1 MSWWTIERCN
11 NECRDECGVT
21 VVLFYMFAAEPVENI
36 NVHVNVTIKRK
47 YREIVSKNISKI
59 DVILIYIIL
68 V

>member
-1 MSWWTIERCN
+1 MIGPELQVN
-11 NECRDECGVT
+11 
-21 VVLFYMFAAEPVENI
+21 
-36 NVHVNVTIKRK
+36 VNVTIKRK